1 MLITDQE
8 SNLHVVGKSL
18 MINKIKGI
26 IKLPYLPYFLFLS
39 AFVIV
44 SIFIFY
50 QLDKNIYNNISNDSA
65 LYLLSAM
72 AQALAAI
79 LAIVIGFSFVAVQI
93 SAQIGSPRVFDL
105 ILKGRALW
113 LLLVIYGFSMSY
125 DLLLLRILPGK
136 NIDNMILVS
145 SINFSIFLTFFSFM
159 SLFPYAYSTIEA
171 LKPEKIIKGII
182 KVKCDN
188 EEALKRDVILPIVD
202 IMNKAINADDPH
214 TLKVGLDELEKLN
227 LDILNSKIN
236 SEYKLKIVKYY
247 SGKNYR
253 LVENAFNQNDE
264 ESVIEITET
273 LKNIGN
279 TSIRMRWSEVHPD
292 DIARIKSSGRYKS
305 GTGIPGK
312 TDNYD
317 NIASEIKNILN
328 YVCIKAIGKKWSRA
342 ARSTLNARGTLL
354 VTSHKELVLTF
365 FYDIFQISNDFSR
378 LSNEEKIFSMDY
390 FMEATRDIII
400 EMINKD
406 IHFDDRNFLNVIKD
420 LLKAS
425 LQVINKEEYFKL
437 CKNIGYI
444 TDIGIVVAKK
454 NHKLKNDI
462 TECFGIIA
470 DSGKFLDTPI
480 FELGNRGYGL
490 ALESKK
496 SETIWIC
503 SCLKDIGILYLSK
516 KMDEPTNDI
525 FDFLEGIENNYR
537 HTKSSDVLEV
547 TEKIIEIIE
556 ELGYNSID
564 YKLEKSSREV
574 INSLIKI
581 GMMNENINIKARV
594 CKTLKDI
601 QGKLEN
607 KEIFN
612 SIMEINEK
620 APEYILVKFQ
630 EFKKF
635 CDLDRVKHPR

>member
-1 MLITDQE
+1 
-8 SNLHVVGKSL
+8 
-18 MINKIKGI
+18 MINKIKGFI
-26 IKLPYLPYFLFLS
+26 RVPYLPYSLFLS

-50 QLDKNIYNNISNDSA
+50 QLDKNIYYNISNDSA

-113 LLLVIYGFSMSY
+113 LLLVIYGFSISY

-159 SLFPYAYSTIEA
+159 SLFPYAYNTIER
-171 LKPEKIIKGII
+171 LKPEKIIQGII
-182 KVKCDN
+182 KIKYDN

-227 LDILNSKIN
+227 LDMLKSKIN
-236 SEYKLKIVKYY
+236 SGYKLKIAKYY
-247 SGKNYR
+247 SGKNSR
-253 LVENAFNQNDE
+253 LFENAFNQNDE

-279 TSIRMRWSEVHPD
+279 TSIRMRLSEVHPD

-342 ARSTLNARGTLL
+342 ARSTLNARGNLL
-354 VTSHKELVLTF
+354 VISHKELVLDV
-365 FYDIFQISNDFSR
+365 FYDIFKISNDFSR
-378 LSNEEKIFSMDY
+378 LSDEEKIFSMDY
-390 FMEATRDIII
+390 FMEATCDIII
-400 EMINKD
+400 EMIDKD
-406 IHFDDRNFLNVIKD
+406 IHFNDRNFLTVIKD
-420 LLKAS
+420 ILKAS

-437 CKNIGYI
+437 SKNIGYI
-444 TDIGIVVAKK
+444 TDIGIEAAKK

-462 TECFGIIA
+462 KECFGIIA
-470 DSGKFLDTPI
+470 DSGKFLDAPI
-480 FELGNRGYGL
+480 FGLGNRGYGL

-525 FDFLEGIENNYR
+525 FSFLEGIENNYR

-574 INSLIKI
+574 INSLIQI
-581 GMMNENINIKARV
+581 GMMNENITIKARV
-594 CKTLKDI
+594 CKTLKDM

-620 APEYILVKFQ
+620 AQGYKLVKFQ

-635 CDLDRVKHPR
+635 CGLDRVEHPR